1 VARDRRRL
9 RQRPSSWN
17 DPRTTMRPEFGSK
30 CRKRH
35 PQQTERSDRDCPP
48 DERTDRD
55 FPRQRVS
62 IGRCCG
68 RYGPLAQPWRPS
80 TWPVVGRRPPV
91 RAASQNVSVQS
102 RYFTCIIDT
111 TYRGPPVTPRQV
123 AVTGPVW
130 IGPVRGRAGPSPDS
144 PGSVVGR
151 AYPPVATSRR
161 DRSARAPIRAPSRPM
176 ASVLPG

>member
-17 DPRTTMRPEFGSK
+17 DPRTTMRPEFGS
-30 CRKRH
+30 
-35 PQQTERSDRDCPP
+35 EMSEAPP
-48 DERTDRD
+48 TADGAIRQGLSNPMSEQIG
-55 FPRQRVS
+55 FPSRQRVS

-161 DRSARAPIRAPSRPM
+161 DRSARRPSGRPP
-176 ASVLPG
+176 VLWRVYPG